1 MCNSHCKYL
10 YFVYLL
16 FSILYIVSFK
26 KIIFFKK
33 ILSYF
38 FFVFILIFL
47 YICFLYVLQLTRVK
61 YELQQLC
68 HCLLWLQWCIF
79 VCECIVISRNTYMEI
94 FAAASRELFSQ
105 GNDR

>member
-1 MCNSHCKYL
+1 MFCI
-10 YFVYLL
+10 FT
-16 FSILYIVSFK
+16 FSTLYIVSFK

-38 FFVFILIFL
+38 FRLYFDFL

-68 HCLLWLQWCIF
+68 HCLLQLKWCIF

-94 FAAASRELFSQ
+94 FAAASRELFPQ